1 MKSCVILVNK
11 PRGLTS
17 NKVVNIVKYYV
28 DAKKAGHLGTLDK
41 LGEGLLPVTING
53 ATRLFEDFLS
63 KDKEYIT
70 TFKFGEETPSF
81 DLETEVSRKDDVIVT
96 LEMLQSVL
104 PQFIGEFD
112 QIPPKYSAK
121 NINGKR
127 AYTLVQQNEE
137 FEIKPKKVKIYSI
150 EIVEQVEKNM
160 FKLKVHC
167 SSGTYIRSLCRDIAC
182 ELSTCGVMYDIT
194 RTKCGVFQLDNAYNL
209 PDIEA
214 GKFEVVS
221 LEDIFNYPI
230 IEIDSR
236 EKEKVLQGVKLPRNE
251 EEGDYKIYSNNELF
265 GIGYVKNHEL
275 RMKIK
280 V

>member
-17 NKVVNIVKYYV
+17 NKVVNIVKYFV

-53 ATRLFEDFLS
+53 ATRLFEEFLS

-81 DLETEVSRKDDVIVT
+81 DLETEIMKRDDVDVS
-96 LEMLQSVL
+96 LQALQSVL
-104 PQFIGEFD
+104 PKFIGEFD

-137 FEIKPKKVKIYSI
+137 FEIKPKRVTIYSI
-150 EIVEQVEKNM
+150 EILQKVEKNTY
-160 FKLKVHC
+160 KLKVHC
-167 SSGTYIRSLCRDIAC
+167 SSGTYIRSLCRDIAY

-194 RTKCGVFQLDNAYNL
+194 RTKCGVFDIKDSFNL
-209 PDIEA
+209 PDIEK
-214 GKFEVVS
+214 GNFEVVS
-221 LEDIFNYPI
+221 LDNMFNYPI
-230 IEIDSR
+230 IEVSSC
-236 EKEKVLQGVKLPRNE
+236 EKDRILQGVKLSRKE
-251 EEGDYKIYSNNELF
+251 QDGDYRVYSNNELF
-265 GIGYVKNHEL
+265 GIGYIKNQEL

-280 V
+280 I